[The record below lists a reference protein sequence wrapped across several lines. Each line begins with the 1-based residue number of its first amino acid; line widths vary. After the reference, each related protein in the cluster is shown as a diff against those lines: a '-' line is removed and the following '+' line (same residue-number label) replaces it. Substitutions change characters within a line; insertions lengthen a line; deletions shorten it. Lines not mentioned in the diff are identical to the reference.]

1 MYLHIS
7 GVFNNSSMSTFV
19 SHIACSIML
28 YCTNNIYQGLWYFEE
43 IWQKKTHNSFCEATV
58 ISDMWLPLLMMS
70 YKPWNAIPFM
80 AAKELAVLVNGSLS
94 HKEPL
99 IVANS
104 SQLQ

>member
-1 MYLHIS
+1 M
-7 GVFNNSSMSTFV
+7 V
-19 SHIACSIML
+19 
-28 YCTNNIYQGLWYFEE
+28 
-43 IWQKKTHNSFCEATV
+43 
-58 ISDMWLPLLMMS
+58 S